1 MESIR
6 KIFQVGYGP
15 SSSHTIGPTKAAII
29 FKERN
34 KEADKFTVDLYGS
47 IALTGKGHL
56 TDKALY
62 RVFGEDL
69 EIKFDFDTHY
79 DFHPN
84 GLKFYAYKEGEL
96 IDEWLI
102 FSIGGGELKELG
114 HKETIDCKEIYKQT
128 TFNEILEYCKEHH
141 LSLFEYIIKH
151 EDKDI
156 LEFAKSILKAMF
168 DNVERGRNKE
178 GKLSAQ
184 NKLFVKRK
192 SKEYYDKYKKSG
204 DFDVLVMSN
213 ALAVAEENAE
223 GGTVVTAPTCG
234 SSGVMPGVL
243 KAYYDTKRFS
253 LDEIVKALLVGG
265 LVGNL
270 IKTNGSISGAEVGCQ
285 GEIGS
290 ACSMTAAAVLQLFGA
305 SNDIIEYGAE
315 IALEHHLG
323 LTCDPVLGYVL
334 IPCIERN
341 AIAALRAID
350 AAKYAYLSDGTHYIT
365 FDMAV
370 NSMIE
375 TGKDLKAEYKET
387 GIGGLAKHIK

>member
-1 MESIR
+1 MESVR

-15 SSSHTIGPTKAAII
+15 SSSHTIGPTKAGMI

-34 KEADKFTVDLYGS
+34 KDADKFKVDLYGS

-56 TDKALY
+56 TDKALF

-79 DFHPN
+79 DYNPN
-84 GLKFYAYKEGEL
+84 GLKFYAYKDGKL
-96 IDEWLI
+96 IDQWLI

-114 HKETIDCKEIYKQT
+114 EEHAIYYKKVYDET
-128 TFNEILEYCKEHH
+128 TFDDILKYCHENN
-141 LSLFEYIIKH
+141 LTLIEYIFKH
-151 EDKDI
+151 EDQDI
-156 LEFAKSILKAMF
+156 LDFAKQILKAMF
-168 DNVERGRNKE
+168 DSVERGRNKE

-192 SKEYYDKYKKSG
+192 SKDYYERYKKSG

-243 KAYYDTKRFS
+243 KAYYDTKRFT
-253 LDEIVKALLVGG
+253 LDEIAKGLLVAG

-350 AAKYAYLSDGTHYIT
+350 AAKYAHLSDGTHYIT

-370 NSMIE
+370 KSMKE
-375 TGKDLKAEYKET
+375 TGKDLKDEYKET